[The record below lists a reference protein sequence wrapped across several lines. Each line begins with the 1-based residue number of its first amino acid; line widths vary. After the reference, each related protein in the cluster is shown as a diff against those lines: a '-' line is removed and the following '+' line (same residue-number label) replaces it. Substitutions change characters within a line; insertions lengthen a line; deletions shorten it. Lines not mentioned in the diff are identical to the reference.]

1 MAVDKINWDRI
12 QLVPRNPE
20 KIMIAPQNQKKI
32 LAAQGYLEIG
42 MLEDSLRELETLP
55 DNEQMINES
64 LSVYL
69 EIYREAGDWDR
80 MENIALLLCESDKKN
95 VQSWLDCAFARYHL
109 DSVESAR
116 ATLLAATKRFP
127 NEALVLFQLACCEC
141 QLGDIAE
148 AKKHLNQSKE
158 LCPICRVLALTDEG
172 DLDLI
177 WQNYSTPILQ
187 MSSLC
192 NS

>member
-1 MAVDKINWDRI
+1 
-12 QLVPRNPE
+12 
-20 KIMIAPQNQKKI
+20 MIAPQNQKKI

>member
-1 MAVDKINWDRI
+1 MRDSTPF
-12 QLVPRNPE
+12 VPRNRVKPNQ
-20 KIMIAPQNQKKI
+20 KAMIDPQNQMKI
-32 LAAQGYLEIG
+32 RAAQGYLEIG
-42 MLEDSLRELETLP
+42 MVEDALMELESLP
-55 DNEQMINES
+55 ESEQMSNES
-64 LSVYL
+64 LSVYV
-69 EIYREAGDWDR
+69 EIFRETGEWER
-80 MENIALLLCESDKKN
+80 MEKTAQLLCETDKQN
-95 VQSWLDCAFARYHL
+95 VKSWLDCAFARYHL

-127 NEALVLFQLACCEC
+127 NEALLLYQLACCEC

-177 WQNYSTPILQ
+177 WQNYSTPILK

>member
-1 MAVDKINWDRI
+1 MWDSTPF
-12 QLVPRNPE
+12 VPRNRE
-20 KIMIAPQNQKKI
+20 KPNQKAMIDPQNQMKI
-32 LAAQGYLEIG
+32 RAAQGYLEIG
-42 MLEDSLRELETLP
+42 MVEDALMELEALP
-55 DNEQMINES
+55 ESEQMSNEC
-64 LSVYL
+64 LSVYV
-69 EIYREAGDWDR
+69 EIFRETGEWER
-80 MENIALLLCESDKKN
+80 MEKTAQLLCETDKQN
-95 VQSWLDCAFARYHL
+95 VKSWLDCAFARYHL

-127 NEALVLFQLACCEC
+127 NEALLLFQLACCEC

-177 WQNYSTPILQ
+177 WQNYSTPILK